1 MIKAEIADMP
11 HKIHLVADQFWETT
25 ELTEYLAYFL
35 PVIPSLMGLPLE
47 FLPRVVAAEMFDEI
61 IIRQDKNLRGKTE
74 EELIEMILNGI
85 KSIDQNKPITI
96 IPSEREAIIYAFE
109 HAKKGSMLVL
119 CSDVVP
125 DALNLVMQFKE
136 EEVERLKKA

>member
-1 MIKAEIADMP
+1 
-11 HKIHLVADQFWETT
+11 
-25 ELTEYLAYFL
+25 
-35 PVIPSLMGLPLE
+35 MGLPLE